1 MNSQVRLNAMVT
13 GRETYQEKVAF
24 GVSIHYLAIYADVL
38 AFGRRSFEIE
48 TPKLAR
54 DKG

>member
-1 MNSQVRLNAMVT
+1 MVT

-24 GVSIHYLAIYADVL
+24 GVSIHYLAIYTDVVAL
-38 AFGRRSFEIE
+38 GRRSFEIE